1 MKAICIKKCF
11 AFGRIF
17 EVGDSYVPNQGD
29 QVPPHFKVTEEA
41 PKVESPKPKPIYPT
55 DVLEVAQEVQK
66 VESEMKLSEIPAE
79 EVPEVAPR
87 KKKK

>member
-11 AFGRIF
+11 AFNRIF

-29 QVPPHFKVTEEA
+29 EVLPHFKVTEEVPEVKA
-41 PKVESPKPKPIYPT
+41 TEPKPIYPM
-55 DVLEVAQEVQK
+55 DVLEVIQEAQKTDAEAKISDVP
-66 VESEMKLSEIPAE
+66 VEEAS
-79 EVPEVAPR
+79 EVAPR